1 MAHVTIG
8 NDGRISTVRLEF
20 TQRMLEGTVRTFV
33 EQATFPVGCE
43 GKTLDLVF
51 EFVFRDVESERAETK
66 IEILPSGAY
75 RITANLFPPFL
86 IAD

>member
-1 MAHVTIG
+1 
-8 NDGRISTVRLEF
+8 
-20 TQRMLEGTVRTFV
+20 MLEGTVRTFV

-43 GKTLDLVF
+43 GKVLDLVF

-66 IEILPSGAY
+66 IEILPTGAY

-86 IAD
+86 NAD